1 MHHRFTNSRRTICSC
16 ISSHR
21 ADHQWYASVERLR
34 VVLRQSTIYQ
44 PVIDMTDSI
53 KAAQTH
59 AIQKD
64 PDRPARRRISY
75 PQLTVLSS
83 IVETSAGR
91 DKTLKCVQY
100 SARTYV
106 YLLKTIIGLHVLKR
120 DHMQRL
126 NQAVGSLS
134 LARFVH
140 ILRQDNVER
149 SFKKLIISHTN
160 CQKMHDPILSA
171 YSTHPA
177 TTIGRYN
184 GSNKSDSIL
193 YRTA

>member
-1 MHHRFTNSRRTICSC
+1 MNCQSCTTENSASILYSGSQ
-16 ISSHR
+16 SSI
-21 ADHQWYASVERLR
+21 E
-34 VVLRQSTIYQ
+34 
-44 PVIDMTDSI
+44 MTDSI

-59 AIQKD
+59 AIQED

-83 IVETSAGR
+83 IVETSGGR

-106 YLLKTIIGLHVLKR
+106 YLLKAIIGLHVLKR
-120 DHMQRL
+120 DHIQRL

-140 ILRQDNVER
+140 ILRWYDVER
-149 SFKKLIISHTN
+149 SSLELIL
-160 CQKMHDPILSA
+160 CD
-171 YSTHPA
+171 
-177 TTIGRYN
+177 
-184 GSNKSDSIL
+184 SNP
-193 YRTA
+193 

>member
-1 MHHRFTNSRRTICSC
+1 
-16 ISSHR
+16 
-21 ADHQWYASVERLR
+21 
-34 VVLRQSTIYQ
+34 
-44 PVIDMTDSI
+44 MTDSI

-59 AIQKD
+59 AIQED

-100 SARTYV
+100 SARSYV

-140 ILRQDNVER
+140 ILRPQNVLR
-149 SFKKLIISHTN
+149 SSFKLIVCLTHL
-160 CQKMHDPILSA
+160 QKMHDPLLSA
-171 YSTHPA
+171 HPTHSL
-177 TTIGRYN
+177 T
-184 GSNKSDSIL
+184 SI
-193 YRTA
+193 

>member
-1 MHHRFTNSRRTICSC
+1 
-16 ISSHR
+16 
-21 ADHQWYASVERLR
+21 
-34 VVLRQSTIYQ
+34 
-44 PVIDMTDSI
+44 MTDSI

-59 AIQKD
+59 AIQED

-83 IVETSAGR
+83 IVETSGGR

-106 YLLKTIIGLHVLKR
+106 YLLKAIIGLHVLKR
-120 DHMQRL
+120 DHIQRL

-140 ILRQDNVER
+140 ILRWYDVER
-149 SFKKLIISHTN
+149 SSLELIL
-160 CQKMHDPILSA
+160 CD
-171 YSTHPA
+171 
-177 TTIGRYN
+177 
-184 GSNKSDSIL
+184 SNP
-193 YRTA
+193 

>member
-1 MHHRFTNSRRTICSC
+1 MVCQCGTTQSC
-16 ISSHR
+16 ASTVYNISTCNRHDR
-21 ADHQWYASVERLR
+21 QHQSSANPRHSGGPRSTGSPPDLIPAIDSPLLDCRDECRQRQDAQLR
-34 VVLRQSTIYQ
+34 
-44 PVIDMTDSI
+44 SI
-53 KAAQTH
+53 FSQ
-59 AIQKD
+59 
-64 PDRPARRRISY
+64 
-75 PQLTVLSS
+75 
-83 IVETSAGR
+83 
-91 DKTLKCVQY
+91 
-100 SARTYV
+100 
-106 YLLKTIIGLHVLKR
+106 KTIIGLHVLKR

-140 ILRQDNVER
+140 ILRRDNVER